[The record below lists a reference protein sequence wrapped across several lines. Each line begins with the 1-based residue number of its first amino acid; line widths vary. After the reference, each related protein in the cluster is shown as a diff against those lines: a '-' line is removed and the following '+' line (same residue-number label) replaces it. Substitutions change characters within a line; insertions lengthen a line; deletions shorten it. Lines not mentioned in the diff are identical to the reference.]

1 MAISFKTARLDIT
14 DLTDNLPPA
23 EHASLLK
30 QIPPILSP
38 RVVEQLPA
46 YFHGIVCEKTA
57 EAWFTHM
64 LRESRLLQV
73 TDNNAGTIGF
83 MFIYPENEFTA
94 HIGYLLA
101 EEYWGKGLA
110 SELLQGFIGHIRAN
124 GPWQKLIGGVAQS
137 NIASCALLT
146 KAGFVAHAAPENGVI
161 FYEYTI
167 PKT

>member
-14 DLTDNLPPA
+14 ELTDNLSPTERIA
-23 EHASLLK
+23 LLK
-30 QIPPILSP
+30 QIPAILSP
-38 RVVEQLPA
+38 RVVEQLPS

-57 EAWFTHM
+57 EIWLIRM
-64 LRESRLLQV
+64 QSESRLLQV
-73 TDNNAGTIGF
+73 ADNNARILGF

-146 KAGFVAHAAPENGVI
+146 KAGFVALAPENGVI

-167 PKT
+167 PKS